1 MRLRFTI
8 FAALLLCP
16 SLGFASRHSQRAHGA
31 IVYNESG
38 CSHCHT
44 ISSVGGHK
52 GPDMTA
58 VGRRLKKE
66 QLRQQIVDG
75 SKRMP
80 PFGDVL
86 QHQELDDLVA
96 YLRSCRDKPKK

>member
-1 MRLRFTI
+1 
-8 FAALLLCP
+8 
-16 SLGFASRHSQRAHGA
+16 
-31 IVYNESG
+31 
-38 CSHCHT
+38 
-44 ISSVGGHK
+44 VGGHK
-52 GPDMTA
+52 GPDLTA

>member
-1 MRLRFTI
+1 
-8 FAALLLCP
+8 
-16 SLGFASRHSQRAHGA
+16 
-31 IVYNESG
+31 
-38 CSHCHT
+38 
-44 ISSVGGHK
+44 
-52 GPDMTA
+52 
-58 VGRRLKKE
+58 LKKE